1 MVQLT
6 HLKGGDFYMGMM
18 IFISY
23 LITGL
28 LLAKICIMFTD
39 IEYTESEQA
48 SIFVVLVAFWPVA
61 FVLMLIVLL
70 EECLI
75 GDNNDEGNGM
85 NG

>member
-1 MVQLT
+1 MT
-6 HLKGGDFYMGMM
+6 MM

-28 LLAKICIMFTD
+28 LLAKVCLMFTD
-39 IEYTESEQA
+39 VEYTEGEQA
-48 SIFVVLVAFWPVA
+48 SIFVVLVAFWPIA

-75 GDNNDEGNGM
+75 GDNNDEGDGM

>member
-1 MVQLT
+1 MT
-6 HLKGGDFYMGMM
+6 MI

-28 LLAKICIMFTD
+28 LLAKVYLTFTNV
-39 IEYTESEQA
+39 EYTEGEQA
-48 SIFVVLVAFWPVA
+48 GIFVVLVAFWPIA
-61 FVLMLIVLL
+61 FILMLIVLL

-75 GDNNDEGNGM
+75 GDDNDEGDGM

>member
-1 MVQLT
+1 MA
-6 HLKGGDFYMGMM
+6 MM

-28 LLAKICIMFTD
+28 LLAKVCIMSTD

-75 GDNNDEGNGM
+75 GDNNDEGDGM

>member
-1 MVQLT
+1 MI
-6 HLKGGDFYMGMM
+6 MM

-39 IEYTESEQA
+39 IKYTESEQA
-48 SIFVVLVAFWPVA
+48 SIFVVLVAFWPIM

-75 GDNNDEGNGM
+75 GDNNNEGDGM

>member
-1 MVQLT
+1 
-6 HLKGGDFYMGMM
+6 
-18 IFISY
+18 
-23 LITGL
+23 
-28 LLAKICIMFTD
+28 MFTD

-48 SIFVVLVAFWPVA
+48 SIFVVLVAFWPIA

-75 GDNNDEGNGM
+75 GDNNDEGDGM